1 MNDRFEYPLELDM
14 SPYVSDELRTTKSKE
29 DLQYELKS
37 IVVHRG
43 GAHGGHYFAYIKDD
57 LKEGKWY
64 LDSIS
69 KDQMDKD
76 PTEVVKKKFDPKEHM
91 TE

>member
-1 MNDRFEYPLELDM
+1 M
-14 SPYVSDELRTTKSKE
+14 SPYVSDELKALKSKE
-29 DLQYELKS
+29 ELSYELKS

-69 KDQMDKD
+69 KDQMEAD
-76 PTEVVKKKFDPKEHM
+76 PTEVTKKKYNPKDHM
-91 TE
+91 TEQ